1 MYIRKAA
8 SPSPYDSLWEAL
20 GLGEKVLKKPFH
32 IAAVG
37 SGGKTTLLYTLARE
51 ARKRGLS
58 VLLLPT
64 THMQLPEKDGVLTGR
79 AEDVMKKL
87 TRDGFAVA
95 GVPVLPKK
103 TSILKSEPSIA
114 APRVSTENARTA
126 SVPSPEI
133 KKIGFP
139 GWEIYEKAG
148 AFADLVLV
156 EADGSRRLPLK
167 YPNETEPVI
176 PKDIDL
182 ILAVTGLSALGK
194 DPAKFCHRKE
204 LAVETLARAYSLL
217 SGLAT
222 CKTPVDQNISS
233 AAQSFS
239 LFSPLDW
246 QTITA
251 WDMALLQSSGYLVPL
266 RSRFSAPVIPVWNQA
281 DTEELQ
287 KTALSMLE
295 FLGET
300 EGLVTCTLP

>member
-8 SPSPYDSLWEAL
+8 SPTPCESLWEAL

-51 ARKRGLS
+51 ARERGLS

-64 THMQLPEKDGVLTGR
+64 THMQLLERDGVLTGR
-79 AEDVMKKL
+79 AEDVIEKLKK
-87 TRDGFAVA
+87 DGFAVA
-95 GVPVLPKK
+95 GVPVG
-103 TSILKSEPSIA
+103 SS
-114 APRVSTENARTA
+114 
-126 SVPSPEI
+126 EI

-139 GWEIYEKAG
+139 GWETYEKAG

-167 YPNETEPVI
+167 YPNATEPIV
-176 PKDIDL
+176 PEDTDL

-204 LAVETLARAYSLL
+204 LAVEALAKAYSLL
-217 SGLAT
+217 SALST
-222 CKTPVDQNISS
+222 CEPPTGHQQIPSALCEPLSS
-233 AAQSFS
+233 PQ
-239 LFSPLDW
+239 DW

-251 WDMALLQSSGYLVPL
+251 QDMALLQNLGYLVPL
-266 RSRFSAPVIPVWNQA
+266 RSHFPAPVIPVWNQA
-281 DTEELQ
+281 DTPELQ
-287 KTALSMLE
+287 ETALSMLE
-295 FLGET
+295 FLGEKK
-300 EGLVTCTLP
+300 GLVTCTLA